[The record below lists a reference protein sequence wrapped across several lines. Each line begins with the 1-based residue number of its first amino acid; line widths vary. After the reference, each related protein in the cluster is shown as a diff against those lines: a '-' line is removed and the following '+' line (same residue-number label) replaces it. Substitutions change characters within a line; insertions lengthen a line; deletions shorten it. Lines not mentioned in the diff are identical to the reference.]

1 MVMTLP
7 LAVDFERFHSHEV
20 VSWLAEGRGR
30 PGAAQLGA
38 GRSLTIRLADGA
50 GTCTYR
56 SDGRDLSIDTST
68 EGGGAVE
75 GDVVAEMDQSAFSD
89 FVNEMWTVFGLLYAN
104 RVRIV
109 RGTFEQFAAWEP
121 ALQALW
127 FDRPIYSE
135 ATVDSLVDRSGQ
147 PLDLARAFTLSDDHD
162 EMAHFLR
169 TTGYLVVRGAFSVSE
184 VDELNALIASEK
196 AKATAGDN
204 RSWWATD
211 ADGREVCCR
220 LTYLGLRSER
230 FAQLAHDPRL
240 RELMALSG
248 VDMLPCT
255 DRLDGMSVVIKN
267 PSIVSGL
274 SDLPWHR
281 DCGIGG
287 HFVLC
292 PGLNIGLQLD
302 AANADNGQL
311 WFLAGSHRHAA
322 QSLTMDQIA
331 GLPAVA
337 VDAQPGDVTVHFGH
351 VLHAAPPPRSPTA
364 GRKALYVGWHVARAF
379 DLVGPEQGYNDVL
392 FMQDGGRVLSVEEIS

>member
-7 LAVDFERFHSHEV
+7 IAVDFRRFHSHDV
-20 VSWLAEGRGR
+20 ASWLADGRGR

-38 GRSLTIRLADGA
+38 GRSLTIRLADGSGA
-50 GTCTYR
+50 CTYR
-56 SDGRDLSIDTST
+56 SDGDDLSIDIDADD
-68 EGGGAVE
+68 GH
-75 GDVVAEMDQSAFSD
+75 VVAEMDQSAFSD
-89 FVNEMWTVFGLLYAN
+89 FANEMWSVFGLLYAN
-104 RVRIV
+104 RVHIE

-127 FDRPIYSE
+127 FDRPIYSQ
-135 ATVDSLVDRSGQ
+135 ATVASLVDRAGN
-147 PLDLARAFTLSDDHD
+147 PLDLGQSFELTDDRED
-162 EMAHFLR
+162 MAHFLR
-169 TTGYLVVRGAFSVSE
+169 TAGYLLIRNAFAASE
-184 VDELNALIASEK
+184 IDELNALVAAEK
-196 AKATAGDN
+196 ETARSGDN
-204 RSWWATD
+204 RSWWATG

-220 LTYLGLRSER
+220 LTYLGLRGDR
-230 FAQLAHDPRL
+230 FARLADDPRL
-240 RELMALSG
+240 RDLMALTG
-248 VDMLPCT
+248 IDMMPCT

-267 PSIVSGL
+267 PEIVSGL

-292 PGLNIGLQLD
+292 PGLNIGIQLD

-311 WFLAGSHRHAA
+311 WFLAGSHRHATQA
-322 QSLTMDQIA
+322 LTMDDIA

-337 VDAQPGDVTVHFGH
+337 IDAQPGDVTVHFGH

-364 GRKALYVGWHVARAF
+364 GRKALYVGWHIAEAF
-379 DLVGPEQGYNDVL
+379 ELIGPEQGYNDVL

>member
-1 MVMTLP
+1 M
-7 LAVDFERFHSHEV
+7 AD
-20 VSWLAEGRGR
+20 GRGR
-30 PGAAQLGA
+30 PGAAQIGA
-38 GRSLTIRLADGA
+38 GRSLTIRLVDGSA
-50 GTCTYR
+50 SCTYR
-56 SDGRDLSIDTST
+56 SDGHDLSIEPSA
-68 EGGGAVE
+68 EGGGATE

-89 FVNEMWTVFGLLYAN
+89 FVNEMWSVFGLLYAN

-135 ATVDSLVDRSGQ
+135 TTVDSLVDRSGR
-147 PLDLARAFTLSDDHD
+147 PLDLAQTFTLHDDHD

-169 TTGYLVVRGAFSVSE
+169 TTGYLVVRGVFSAGE
-184 VDELNALIASEK
+184 VDELNALIADEK
-196 AKATAGDN
+196 VKATAGDS

-211 ADGREVCCR
+211 AEGHDVCCR
-220 LTYLGLRSER
+220 LIYLGLRQQR
-230 FAQLAHDPRL
+230 FAELADDPRL
-240 RELMALSG
+240 RELVSLTG
-248 VDMLPCT
+248 VDLLPCV
-255 DRLDGMSVVIKN
+255 DRLEGMSVVIKN
-267 PSIVSGL
+267 PAIVSGL

-292 PGLNIGLQLD
+292 PGLNIGIQLD
-302 AANADNGQL
+302 EASADNGQL
-311 WFLAGSHRHAA
+311 WFLAGSHRHATQA
-322 QSLTMDQIA
+322 LTMDQIA

-364 GRKALYVGWHVARAF
+364 GRKALYVGWHVAQAF
-379 DLVGPEQGYNDVL
+379 ELIGPEQGYNDVL
-392 FMQDGGRVLSVEEIS
+392 FMQEGGRVLSVEEIS